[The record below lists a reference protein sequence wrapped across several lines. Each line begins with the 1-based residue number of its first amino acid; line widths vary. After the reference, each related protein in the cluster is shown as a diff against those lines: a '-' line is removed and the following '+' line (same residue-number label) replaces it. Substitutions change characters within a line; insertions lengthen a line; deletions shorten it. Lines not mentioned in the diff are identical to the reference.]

1 METPMIS
8 MDVLLYALVGLVL
21 VLTIW
26 IVRLEIKLKNFLK
39 GKNAKSLEDSFM
51 SVKDNVERQVVINQ
65 EIAKEIDKL
74 DARIQKS
81 ICGLGTVRFNAF
93 KGTGSG
99 GNQSFA
105 IALLNEE
112 KDGVIISSLY
122 GRDRFSAFAK
132 PVQNGTSEFKLSE
145 EEKEALQKAKVHA

>member
-1 METPMIS
+1 
-8 MDVLLYALVGLVL
+8 MDVLLYALVGLIL
-21 VLTIW
+21 ILTIW
-26 IVRLEIKLKNFLK
+26 IIRLEIKLRDFLK

-51 SVKDNVERQVVINQ
+51 FIKDNAERQVIVNQ

-81 ICGLGTVRFNAF
+81 IRGLETVRFNAF

-105 IALLNEE
+105 IALLNED

-122 GRDRFSAFAK
+122 GRERFSAFAK
-132 PVQNGTSEFKLSE
+132 PVQNGTSEFELSE
-145 EEKEALQKAKVHA
+145 EEKEALQKADSQIL

>member
-1 METPMIS
+1 MIS

-26 IVRLEIKLKNFLK
+26 IIRLEIKLKNFLK
-39 GKNAKSLEDSFM
+39 GKDAKSLEDSFVL
-51 SVKDNVERQVVINQ
+51 VKDNVERQIVINQ

-81 ICGLGTVRFNAF
+81 IRGLGTVRFNAF

-105 IALLNEE
+105 IALLDEE
-112 KDGVIISSLY
+112 KNGVIISSLY

-132 PVQNGTSEFKLSE
+132 PVQSGTSEFELSE
-145 EEKEALQKAKVHA
+145 EEKKALEKAESHIL